1 MQRNREFSNR
11 EQGIASAE
19 QGICRAD
26 QAKIL
31 ELDCCQAQ
39 HGDGPPG
46 LEQRDGDPREPT
58 ASVRNPAA
66 RLVTVRVQA
75 PGYRSLTN
83 QGYGG
88 GRYTV
93 ITTRDVEQ
101 ETHFDRLGR
110 LPMIAGVGPLNR
122 LLLPQTLESFR
133 ELRLAAASLRAD
145 MLLVYTFDTSFH
157 VQGSVLPPLTAISLG
172 MLPLHEAV
180 VTTTASAVVYDVR
193 TAFIYGLAEATARES
208 QMTSLW
214 TSRSAVDDAR
224 LRTEAQA
231 FERLMTEFDKAWVA
245 IIAEHGS
252 KSAGQSTSGR

>member
-1 MQRNREFSNR
+1 
-11 EQGIASAE
+11 
-19 QGICRAD
+19 
-26 QAKIL
+26 
-31 ELDCCQAQ
+31 
-39 HGDGPPG
+39 
-46 LEQRDGDPREPT
+46 
-58 ASVRNPAA
+58 
-66 RLVTVRVQA
+66 
-75 PGYRSLTN
+75 YRSLTN

-101 ETHFDRLGR
+101 EAHFERIGR
-110 LPMIAGVGPLNR
+110 LPMVAGVGPLNR

-133 ELRLAAASLRAD
+133 ELRLAGASLRAD

-180 VTTTASAVVYDVR
+180 VTTTVSAVVYDVR

>member
-1 MQRNREFSNR
+1 MTGRNRATMLTIVLALCAFTGCAKYVTPGAAAGLSGLADADVR
-11 EQGIASAE
+11 ELLERQPAASF
-19 QGICRAD
+19 
-26 QAKIL
+26 
-31 ELDCCQAQ
+31 
-39 HGDGPPG
+39 P
-46 LEQRDGDPREPT
+46 
-58 ASVRNPAA
+58 A
-66 RLVTVRVQA
+66 RLVSVRVQA

-101 ETHFDRLGR
+101 EAHFERIGR
-110 LPMIAGVGPLNR
+110 LPMVAGVGPLNR

-133 ELRLAAASLRAD
+133 ELRLAGASLRAD

-180 VTTTASAVVYDVR
+180 VTTTVSAVVYDVR